1 MRNPPHNTAPANN
14 VNTGIVTKEKIV
26 VLQNASE
33 AYRALRLYFSANSV
47 VMAPVGQAAQMN
59 TTKAAVRSARSRI
72 SMARVTR
79 GIMISF
85 TKPIQ

>member
-33 AYRALRLYFSANSV
+33 A
-47 VMAPVGQAAQMN
+47 
-59 TTKAAVRSARSRI
+59 
-72 SMARVTR
+72 
-79 GIMISF
+79 
-85 TKPIQ
+85 